1 MYSADGFLCHISTK
15 GIREMERHMFEKGHM
30 VVCGNNGVCRIE
42 KISKLDSIDSEV
54 LYYIMQPVYE
64 KSSTVYIPVEG
75 HSTPI
80 RNIMTKDEAMDFI
93 KKIPT
98 ISEIELAGDRERESQ
113 YKACME
119 PAQTEGWVRI
129 IRTLYRRN
137 EERAAAG
144 KKTINMDERYMKM
157 AKNCLYGELAVS
169 LGMKKDEV
177 EAFIESILDKDE
189 ENA

>member
-1 MYSADGFLCHISTK
+1 MHEELLFVKS
-15 GIREMERHMFEKGHM
+15 IREMEKNMFEKGDM

-42 KISKLDSIDSEV
+42 KISKLDSVDSEV

-80 RNIMTKDEAMDFI
+80 REVMTKDEAMDFI
-93 KKIPT
+93 KNIPD
-98 ISEIELAGDRERESQ
+98 ISEIELGSDRERESQ

-119 PAQTEGWVRI
+119 PAQAEGWVRI
-129 IRTLYRRN
+129 IRTLYRRK

-144 KKTINMDERYMKM
+144 KRTNNLDERYMKM
-157 AKNCLYGELAVS
+157 AKNCLYGELAIS
-169 LGMKKDEV
+169 LEMKKDEV

-189 ENA
+189 QKA